1 MPVSL
6 AEMPAAP
13 TSREEVAATQPAAP
27 PVPDDATGAAITVV
41 LDTSVLLADPESIFA
56 FPDADVVL
64 PLKVIEELDNH
75 KGRLDPVGRAAR
87 TVARLL
93 EDLRVTGPG
102 KDLRVPVPLSQG
114 GTLRVVINGQKLDR
128 VEHLGLDVT
137 KADNR
142 ILAAALGLAAGG
154 RTVKLVSADVNLRL
168 KAAALGLE
176 AEEYRQTRPGF
187 HSEAHPGWRPVDV
200 SGALIDSLYSARW
213 VAIDDLGPSDRAA
226 VAPLAVNEFG
236 VFTAGGQS
244 ALVRR
249 HRDGL
254 RLVPEQEAWGMK
266 HRSKEQR
273 FAMDLLMDPDVP
285 IVGLSG
291 KAGTGKTMLAIA
303 AGLEQTFEP
312 RMKRYDRIMI
322 IRPMVPVGR
331 QEVGFLPGDLK
342 DKLQP
347 WFATVEDTMA
357 ALRDDQSQTDARK
370 QLEMWVERG
379 EIDMQPVT
387 YLRGRSLQRTYIL
400 IDEAQ
405 NLEALTLKTIL
416 TRLGDGSK
424 VVLVGDVS
432 QIDSPFVSERTSA
445 ISLLADRFSGQ
456 DLFGH
461 LVLTKGERS
470 AVADLAAELL

>member
-1 MPVSL
+1 MSLARMPVSL
-6 AEMPAAP
+6 AELPSTTQ
-13 TSREEVAATQPAAP
+13 TSKEVA
-27 PVPDDATGAAITVV
+27 VTVV

-56 FPDADVVL
+56 FPGADVVL

-114 GTLRVVINGQKLDR
+114 GTLRVVINGQKLDQ
-128 VEHLGLDVT
+128 VEHLGLDIA

-142 ILAAALGLAAGG
+142 ILAAALGLAGDA
-154 RTVKLVSADVNLRL
+154 RVVLVSADVNLRL

-187 HSEAHPGWRPVDV
+187 HSEAHPGWRPIDV
-200 SGALIDSLYSARW
+200 SGALIDALFASRW
-213 VAIDDLGPSDRAA
+213 VARDSLGDSDRAA
-226 VAPLAVNEFG
+226 LAELEVNEFG
-236 VFTAGGQS
+236 VLTAGGQS
-244 ALVRR
+244 ALARR

-254 RLVPEQEAWGMK
+254 RLVVEQEAWGMK
-266 HRSKEQR
+266 ARSKEQR

-312 RMKRYDRIMI
+312 RTKRYDRLMI

-342 DKLQP
+342 EKLQP

-370 QLEMWVERG
+370 QLEMWVESG

-416 TRLGDGSK
+416 TRLGSGSK

-456 DLFGH
+456 ELFGH